1 MKKITEIPLHI
12 FLFVIYFLIKVTKVE
27 DIILYSII
35 MDNLKDHNKTT
46 KFCEDILKNKSNQD
60 LKESNIVVE
69 DIPQNSKK
77 QELIDSLNYLKSK
90 SVKSKQDKESIY
102 SLEMVLKNM

>member
-1 MKKITEIPLHI
+1 MTKLTEIPLRN
-12 FLFVIYFLIKVTKVE
+12 FLYVIYFLIKVTKVE
-27 DIILYSII
+27 GIILYTLIRDEI
-35 MDNLKDHNKTT
+35 KDDKKTEY
-46 KFCEDILKNKSNQD
+46 FCHLIYGITPIKKEDINTPINKE
-60 LKESNIVVE
+60 K
-69 DIPQNSKK
+69 SKK